1 LFIRKFIVISS
12 LYDLL
17 RLENSASKKGVV
29 HSSLA
34 MKLLLEGLFAALMLI
49 VVLVSMVA
57 LANYH
62 EQRTIERSPPATQNV
77 AVVASEDGES
87 YQLVEWDASCDE
99 VWGVQSES
107 DIEVNFSEFEAEA
120 CNLQSRP
127 FLATSRHPGV
137 RPTDGHRAEPS
148 SENPPSRH
156 FGE

>member
-1 LFIRKFIVISS
+1 LFIRKFILISS

-29 HSSLA
+29 YSSLA

-99 VWGVQSES
+99 VLGVQSES
-107 DIEVNFSEFEAEA
+107 DIVEVNFSALEAQEE
-120 CNLQSRP
+120 CGVHIRP
-127 FLATSRHPGV
+127 FLATTRHPGV
-137 RPTDGHRAEPS
+137 KPS
-148 SENPPSRH
+148 HGR
-156 FGE
+156 